1 MNDAKVSSSMNGTK
15 VLAIAAALGVA
26 GAALNW
32 YYLHTKS
39 QQLEKIAFLSIA
51 PGASVQ
57 PGEKFSEAKLAPLAI
72 PKDNVSDE
80 LREQAILFSDLKTVE
95 NVPAVRLHRA
105 GEILLRQDLKAPPP
119 TLALTKANERAIFI
133 PVDTRTFVA
142 PLVVPGDIVTFVV
155 GGGAFQPTPANPAED
170 GDAANGE
177 NLPAATPPPSA
188 ELIGPFRVLSLGNRL
203 GSAEVLKASG
213 VPQMQEN
220 VMAVA
225 VTVEANG
232 ELEAK
237 AAKLW
242 KMLQATG
249 FRQVGVLLHPRVEK

>member
-1 MNDAKVSSSMNGTK
+1 MNDTKVSSSMNGTK
-15 VLAIAAALGVA
+15 VLVIAAALGVA

-39 QQLEKIAFLSIA
+39 QQLEKIEFLSIA

-57 PGEKFSEAKLAPLAI
+57 PGERFSEAKLAPLAI
-72 PKDNVSDE
+72 PKDNVSKE
-80 LREQAILFSDLKTVE
+80 LREQAILYSDLKTVE
-95 NVPAVRLHRA
+95 NVPAVRLHRP

-119 TLALTKANERAIFI
+119 TLALTKPNERAIFI

-142 PLVVPGDIVTFVV
+142 PLVVPGDTVTFVV
-155 GGGAFQPTPANPAED
+155 GGGAFQPTPAVPSENGD
-170 GDAANGE
+170 GPPDE
-177 NLPAATPPPSA
+177 NLPAAGPPPSA

-225 VTVEANG
+225 VEVDAKG
-232 ELEAK
+232 ELQQN

>member
-1 MNDAKVSSSMNGTK
+1 MKVSSSMNGTK

-32 YYLHTKS
+32 YYLFTKS
-39 QQLEKIAFLSIA
+39 QQLEKIEFLSIA

-57 PGEKFSEAKLAPLAI
+57 PGERFSEAKLAPLAI
-72 PKDNVSDE
+72 PKDNVSEE
-80 LREQAILFSDLKTVE
+80 LREQAILYSDLKTVE

-119 TLALTKANERAIFI
+119 TLALTKPNERAIFI

-142 PLVVPGDIVTFVV
+142 PLVVPGDTVTFVV
-155 GGGAFQPTPANPAED
+155 GAAFGPTPAVGGEN
-170 GDAANGE
+170 GDAPPEE
-177 NLPAATPPPSA
+177 NLPAAGPPPSS

-232 ELEAK
+232 DLEPK

-242 KMLQATG
+242 KMLQSTG